1 MLLLTSKGNAD
12 AWGIGLLVVVW
23 KVLEAV
29 IDTRIKTE
37 VQYHKVLCR
46 FCAGKGTGTATMELK
61 LTQELASMEQDPYYR
76 CYLI

>member
-23 KVLEAV
+23 KVLEVV

-37 VQYHKVLCR
+37 AQYHKVLCR

-61 LTQELASMEQDPYYR
+61 LTQELASMEQDPYYW